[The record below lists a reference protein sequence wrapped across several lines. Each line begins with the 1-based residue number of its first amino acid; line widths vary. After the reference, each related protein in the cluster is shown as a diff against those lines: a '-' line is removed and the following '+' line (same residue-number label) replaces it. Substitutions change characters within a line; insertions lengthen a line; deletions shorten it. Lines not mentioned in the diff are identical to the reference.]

1 MGEEGG
7 GLRDGGPQFPRIGRG
22 GYEGRGLGG
31 WVERA
36 TGGGWGI
43 VGALFCAGLNEPKSH
58 GERRDGGLR
67 GAWGDCAGDRSGEL
81 KHSCNVF
88 QPC

>member
-43 VGALFCAGLNEPKSH
+43 VGALFCAG
-58 GERRDGGLR
+58 
-67 GAWGDCAGDRSGEL
+67 A
-81 KHSCNVF
+81 
-88 QPC
+88 